1 MYKTIKLNDL
11 TDEYSNFK
19 LCYVDYI
26 SEETYDENYNRI
38 SNPDYDIK
46 TSRFSAYFTPIDL
59 ADQWGDDWNDAPY
72 EYNAEIPYDDFG
84 GQEYTIL
91 ELQFGYPD
99 TEVDE
104 EGYIFTR
111 DFEYYQPKDAARSL
125 NSPWSVEDINLGAV
139 PWIFAKSRIGKN
151 AVVFNAGI
159 NPIEFKNKI
168 EQLCQ
173 KQN

>member
-1 MYKTIKLNDL
+1 MYKKIKLSDITN
-11 TDEYSNFK
+11 EYSNYR
-19 LCYVDYI
+19 LCYIDDI
-26 SEETYDENYNRI
+26 SKEAYDKNYNRI

-46 TSRFSAYFTPIDL
+46 TSRLS
-59 ADQWGDDWNDAPY
+59 DQWGDDWNDAPY
-72 EYNAEIPYDDFG
+72 EHNAEIPYDDCG

-91 ELQFGYPD
+91 ELQFSYPD

-111 DFEYYQPKDAARSL
+111 DFEYFQPKDASRSN

-139 PWIFAKSRIGKN
+139 PWLFAKSRTGRG

-173 KQN
+173 KLN